1 MNGALKRGLLIS
13 VLIFSSLFLFS
24 CGGTVPA
31 GQTPVDTATALKM
44 ANTGTQGLEISLV
57 TNYPPALIYD
67 DNELVALVQVNNK
80 GNHDLKPQD
89 CFIQVTGFDSNIV
102 KNGFN
107 MYHPCAEGVGTLEG
121 KNEYNTLGG
130 STQIE
135 FRSTDNRLPA
145 GVFEYNPTLNF
156 VACYNYH
163 TIANPVVCV
172 DPLFYQ
178 VTSQQK
184 TCIPHDVGM
193 GGGQAAPVGVTNVG
207 VDMVGSKAIFE
218 IGIQN
223 YAVGRV
229 LSSYADLRNCGQASL
244 TYTDLDQVYY
254 TVAWSGG
261 PLDCKP
267 RDFVRLVNNYGKIV
281 CSAALPNS
289 AAFETPLMIDL
300 DYNYIQSFTKQVK
313 IVRTPQ

>member
-1 MNGALKRGLLIS
+1 MDSMLKRG
-13 VLIFSSLFLFS
+13 VLIFVLLVSSLFIMS
-24 CGGTVPA
+24 CGGSVSA
-31 GQTPVDTATALKM
+31 GQNPTDTATALKM
-44 ANTGTQGLEISLV
+44 ANTGTQGVEISLV
-57 TNYPPALIYD
+57 TNYPPPLIYD
-67 DNELVALVQVNNK
+67 DNELVALVEVKNK
-80 GNHDLKPQD
+80 GNHDLEPED
-89 CFIQVTGFDSNIV
+89 CFIQVTGFDPNII
-102 KNGFN
+102 KAGFN
-107 MYHPCAEGVGTLEG
+107 MFRTCSENLGTLEG
-121 KNEYNTLGG
+121 KNEYNSLGG
-130 STQIE
+130 SNQIE

-163 TIANPVVCV
+163 TIANPLVCV

-207 VDMVGSKAIFE
+207 VDMVGSRAIFE

-223 YAVGRV
+223 YGTGRV
-229 LSSYADLRNCGQASL
+229 LSSYSDLRNCGQASL

-254 TVAWSGG
+254 AVEMSGAQ
-261 PLDCKP
+261 LDCKP
-267 RDFVRLVNNYGKIV
+267 RDFVRLVNNFGKIV
-281 CSAALPNS
+281 CSATLPNT
-289 AAFETPLMIDL
+289 AAFETPLMVDL
-300 DYNYIQSFTKQVK
+300 DYNYIQSFTRQIK